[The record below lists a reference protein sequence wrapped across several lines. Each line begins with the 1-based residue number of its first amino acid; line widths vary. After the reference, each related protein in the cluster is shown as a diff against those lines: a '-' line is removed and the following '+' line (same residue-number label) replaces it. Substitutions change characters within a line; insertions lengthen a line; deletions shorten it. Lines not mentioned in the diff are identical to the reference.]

1 MPMHN
6 GFLPREGFK
15 SDTVLKIIRGT
26 VLNPKLMLPL
36 LLLAKYTKRGHD
48 WSILHPTAYS
58 RIKFLLGLGILK
70 AVNRY
75 FSQGVLNNWV
85 DDKYDWAKEIVL
97 ITGGAG
103 GIGGHVVQLL
113 AEQGIKVVVLDIQPL
128 TFKAGPTVHY
138 FKCDIT
144 SPQKI
149 AAVAQQI
156 RSQVGSPT
164 VIINNAGVV
173 VGRTILDASERDIR
187 FTFDVNAFAHYWIV
201 KEFLPALIKANH
213 GMVVTVASVASWVT
227 VPNMVDYASSKA
239 AALAFHDGLTAELK
253 TKYNAPKVRTVV
265 VNQGYTKTPLFTGYK
280 NDSPW
285 MMPALEP
292 ETVAEAIV
300 GQVLKGKSEQVIVP
314 GFANTLPL
322 LAGMPHWY
330 SGRLRS
336 KNVKIMEDFR
346 GRKVVKDV
354 EKFYEDKERE
364 EGKDK
369 GRGVGESTVLV

>member
-1 MPMHN
+1 M
-6 GFLPREGFK
+6 
-15 SDTVLKIIRGT
+15 
-26 VLNPKLMLPL
+26 
-36 LLLAKYTKRGHD
+36 
-48 WSILHPTAYS
+48 
-58 RIKFLLGLGILK
+58 
-70 AVNRY
+70 
-75 FSQGVLNNWV
+75 
-85 DDKYDWAKEIVL
+85 
-97 ITGGAG
+97 
-103 GIGGHVVQLL
+103 
-113 AEQGIKVVVLDIQPL
+113 
-128 TFKAGPTVHY
+128 
-138 FKCDIT
+138 
-144 SPQKI
+144 
-149 AAVAQQI
+149 
-156 RSQVGSPT
+156 
-164 VIINNAGVV
+164 